1 MQPRTCSTR
10 SLRLPI
16 WRRDRPARPFFSTA
30 SRTSRKVTAWMSG
43 SLTAT
48 TTSSRRSRGGQ
59 LPVPT
64 PARPTLGFPTL
75 GFPTLEFPTLGFP
88 TLGFPMLGFPTL
100 GFPMLEFPT
109 LEFPTLG
116 FPTLA
121 LLMLA
126 LLMLAFPALPSR
138 PPP

>member
-64 PARPTLGFPTL
+64 LEFPTL
-75 GFPTLEFPTLGFP
+75 ELPTLEFPTLG
-88 TLGFPMLGFPTL
+88 LQR
-100 GFPMLEFPT
+100 LEFPT
-109 LEFPTLG
+109 LEL
-116 FPTLA
+116 PTLA
-121 LLMLA
+121 A
-126 LLMLAFPALPSR
+126 PLPELR
-138 PPP
+138 TRAVPPPARPRPGLPPPAR